1 MTARLNLNLL
11 ADTIALVSFA
21 FVVGMAVEIG
31 LSGLTLE
38 QSLHSRLL
46 AIPLNALIARPY
58 GLYRDFLFRRTAADH
73 KSRYMRILIDITA
86 FLTFMM
92 PQYAAV
98 LWWVGAD
105 IIQILIACFT
115 VMVLSLVVG
124 RPYGL
129 YLVFCRKVLE
139 RWRSDDKTSNIH

>member
-1 MTARLNLNLL
+1 MILRLNLNWL
-11 ADTIALVSFA
+11 ADTIALVTFA
-21 FVVGMAVEIG
+21 FVTGMAVEIG

-58 GLYRDFLFRRTAADH
+58 GLYRDYLFRRTAADH
-73 KSRYMRILIDITA
+73 KARYVRMLVDITA

-105 IIQILIACFT
+105 IFQILIACFT
-115 VMVLSLVVG
+115 VLVLSMVVG

-129 YLVFCRKVLE
+129 YMVFCRKVLE
-139 RWRSDDKTSNIH
+139 RWRSDGRTSHYN